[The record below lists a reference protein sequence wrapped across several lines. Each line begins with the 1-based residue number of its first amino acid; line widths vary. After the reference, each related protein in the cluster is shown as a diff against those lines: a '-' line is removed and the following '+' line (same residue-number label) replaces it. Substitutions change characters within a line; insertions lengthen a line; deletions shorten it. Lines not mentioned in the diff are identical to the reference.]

1 MKEKYVIA
9 ALKKPIVIGIA
20 ALLFF
25 QMLPAM
31 AEDAKPQ
38 PSKPR
43 AGGVTHILG
52 DQAFIFSLGAA
63 IPLFFLRT
71 SDGVVEPTNLYPGP
85 RVSIEY
91 MNYLSQS
98 FAVGVEVIGGFMFSP
113 NLNIYFTLP
122 IIAKISYIIY
132 IDTFQLFLNMGLGI
146 DLEKFL
152 EYSHVDFFVRP
163 QAAFY
168 LNIDPSID
176 LGLSVGYWLV
186 PQFNTAG
193 QPADQTRLGNF
204 LDVSVSLIYHF

>member
-9 ALKKPIVIGIA
+9 ALKKPLVIGIT

-25 QMLPAM
+25 QVLPAM
-31 AEDAKPQ
+31 ADDAKPQ

-43 AGGVTHILG
+43 TGAVTHILG

-63 IPLFFLRT
+63 FPMFFLRT
-71 SDGVVEPTNLYPGP
+71 SDGVVEPTNLYLGP
-85 RVSIEY
+85 KVSIEY

-113 NLNIYFTLP
+113 NFNIYFTLP
-122 IIAKISYIIY
+122 ITAKISYIIY

-152 EYSHVDFFVRP
+152 GYNHIDFFIRP

-176 LGLSVGYWLV
+176 LGLSVGYWFV
-186 PQFNTAG
+186 PQFNTAD
-193 QPADQTRLGNF
+193 QPASQTRLGNF
-204 LDVSVSLIYHF
+204 LDVSLSLIYHF